1 MQGNTFF
8 ILDSAPPASLTLR
21 DYSKVVA
28 GHKLSFLRKVLRK
41 IFKKA
46 FKGKTASAEMPGGSM
61 PSPRPRRTMMCVEV
75 ICVALAI
82 SLAVPTL
89 LTAQGTGGR
98 ILGRVADPTGAVL
111 AHVKVIATN
120 EATGVGRDTES
131 NDSGDYT
138 FPEVP
143 VGVYTLS
150 FELSGFKKDLRH
162 GVTLELNQV
171 VTLNMVMQLGQAQEV
186 VDVTS
191 EAPLVDTTSTQL
203 GAVVDDRTVAQ
214 LPLNSRDTYQF
225 LQLQPG
231 VMSTVGSSNSVV
243 YGSDS
248 AGAVSVNGGRG
259 RSNNFSVNGGDAN
272 DLFVNLPTVQPTPDS
287 IQEFRVITNTFD
299 AEYGRN
305 SGSVINVVTKSGTNQ
320 LHGNVYEFFRNKV
333 LNASS
338 YCFSPPCS
346 KAQFNQNQFGGT
358 FGGPIKKD
366 RTFFFASYEG
376 RRIRQGIPSGNVTVP
391 SAPERP
397 SATQSF
403 SNFSDLGTFAGSL
416 GNSSLLAN
424 RPGCQSAISG
434 EGGVPLF
441 DGVNYSDIFP
451 NNQIPLVCM
460 DPTAVDLLGFVPTP
474 ASGNTIETVPTESIR
489 GDQFTVKVDHKISN
503 KQNLS
508 IYYYFNDDR
517 TLQPFS
523 FFELAGSNIPGFGSI
538 VADRFQQWNI
548 THDWTLSNSTVNE
561 FHFTYN
567 REGQL
572 TFQHPQNTE
581 LVQNSCPPAPS
592 WLTSAF
598 PGGVPCFSDGTPGNA
613 TGIHPGLGPTREG
626 LPFISI
632 SGGFTLG
639 NNAEGELPQVG
650 NSFQFADN
658 FTKVAGNHTL
668 KFGVDAR
675 RQRFDQTL
683 YFNVSGEQEFFGGG
697 TNDVGA
703 DNLYPNYLLGL
714 PDVYGQGSAQAEHV
728 RNTGFYLFAQDSW
741 KIKPNFTLNYGLR
754 WELNTPLADI
764 SKHVQTFRP
773 GQSSTVYPCGGPN
786 TDCTSQAPTGMVV
799 PGDAGIQP
807 GLTQTYYK
815 AFAPRIGIAWSP
827 GASGKTSFRAGFGM
841 FYNPIEQL
849 VLEQFGAEPPFGG
862 SIFLSETQ
870 FNTPFEPQAGGL
882 PFQNVFNGIITPT
895 PGTAQ
900 DWALF
905 EPILLFGD
913 FQPHMR
919 SQYSDQYNFTIQR
932 ELSKDTKLEI
942 AYVGSQGHRLLATH
956 DVNYSNPRT
965 CLDIGNIAAANAAN
979 VTDGFGDN
987 VSCSQFLE
995 DAPFLIT
1002 PGTVLP
1008 VDLHLPYAQNNS
1020 VIPAGTTV
1028 GPNGITLVGLR
1039 PYSSPQCDP
1048 MTGLG
1053 CPTASGVP
1061 VFTSIFAQDTIA
1073 NSGYNSLQVSADKR
1087 FARGLQFTAAYT
1099 YSKSIDEASSFEGIL
1114 NPLPGANNRSLSL
1127 FDARHRI
1134 VFSYYWELPVHKYSG
1149 FAGKALDGWA
1159 ISGITTYQTGFP
1171 IRITSSADNELMN
1184 SFDFEL
1190 PGEPDQLKPFR
1201 VTKPQKTCF
1210 QGNCNYYFDPT
1221 TFTEDTTADPS
1232 LLGRVGN
1239 APRTICCGPG
1249 ISDTDVSVQK
1259 NIPVGEKKHFEF
1271 RAELFNLF
1279 NHTQFF
1285 NPDGNSTDGSQF
1297 GQVTQA
1303 KDPRLMQF
1311 ALKFYF

>member
-1 MQGNTFF
+1 
-8 ILDSAPPASLTLR
+8 
-21 DYSKVVA
+21 VA
-28 GHKLSFLRKVLRK
+28 GHKLSFS
-41 IFKKA
+41 KKNLTPI
-46 FKGKTASAEMPGGSM
+46 KMPGGSM
-61 PSPRPRRTMMCVEV
+61 LLSRARWTAVCLV
-75 ICVALAI
+75 IAA
-82 SLAVPTL
+82 SLVVPTFL
-89 LTAQGTGGR
+89 SAQGTGGR
-98 ILGRVADPTGAVL
+98 IIGRVADPTGAVL
-111 AHVKVIATN
+111 AQVKVVATN
-120 EATGVGRDTES
+120 EATGVTRDTQS
-131 NDSGDYT
+131 TDSGDYT

-150 FELSGFKKDLRH
+150 FELTGFKKDLRH

-171 VTLNMVMQLGQAQEV
+171 VTLNMVMQIGQAQEV

-203 GAVVDDRTVAQ
+203 GAVVDDRTVVQ

-231 VMSTVGSSNSVV
+231 VMSTVGSSNTVI

-248 AGAVSVNGGRG
+248 PGAVSVNGGRG

-305 SGSVINVVTKSGTNQ
+305 SGSVINVVTKSGTNHF
-320 LHGNVYEFFRNKV
+320 HGNVYEFFRNKV
-333 LNASS
+333 LNAQGYFDSIK
-338 YCFSPPCS
+338 P
-346 KAQFNQNQFGGT
+346 QFNQNQFGGT

-376 RRIRQGIPSGNVTVP
+376 RRIRQGIPSPAVTVP
-391 SAPERP
+391 SAQERP

-403 SNFSDLGTFAGSL
+403 SDFSDLGNPFGGSL
-416 GNSSLLAN
+416 ANSALLAN
-424 RPGCQSAISG
+424 RPGCQAAITG
-434 EGGVPLF
+434 EGGATLS
-441 DGVNYSDIFP
+441 DGVAYSDIFP
-451 NNQIPLVCM
+451 NNQIPLACM
-460 DPTAVDLLGFVPTP
+460 DATAVDLLQFVPTP
-474 ASGNTIETVPTESIR
+474 TSGNTIESVPTEAIR
-489 GDQFTVKVDHKISN
+489 GDQFTVKVDHKIN
-503 KQNLS
+503 DKQNLS

-523 FFELAGSNIPGFGSI
+523 FFELAGANVPGFGSI

-548 THDWTLSNSTVNE
+548 THDWTINNSTVNE

-581 LVQNSCPPAPS
+581 LVQDSCPAAPT
-592 WLTSAF
+592 WLTSVTGA
-598 PGGVPCFSDGTPGNA
+598 VPCFSDGTTTNA
-613 TGIHPGLGPTREG
+613 TGIHPGLGPMREG

-632 SGGFTLG
+632 SGGFSLG
-639 NNAEGELPQVG
+639 NNSEGELPQVG

-658 FTKVAGNHTL
+658 LTKVKGTHTF
-668 KFGVDAR
+668 KFGVDVR

-683 YFNVSGEQEFFGGG
+683 YFNVSGEQLFFGGG
-697 TNDVGA
+697 QNDTVASNPDGSS
-703 DNLYPNYLLGL
+703 NLYPNYLLGL
-714 PDVYGQGSAQAEHV
+714 PDQFGEGSAQSEHV
-728 RNTGFYLFAQDSW
+728 RNTGLYLFAQDSW
-741 KIKPNFTLNYGLR
+741 KVKPNFTLNYGVR
-754 WELNTPLADI
+754 WELNTPLADM

-773 GQSSTVYPCGGPN
+773 GQSSTVYPCEDTAN
-786 TDCTSQAPTGMVV
+786 TDCSSQTPVGLVV
-799 PGDAGIQP
+799 PGDAGIEP

-815 AFAPRIGIAWSP
+815 AIAPRIGIAWSP
-827 GASGKTSFRAGFGM
+827 GNSGKTSFRAGYGM
-841 FYNPIEQL
+841 FYNPMEQL

-870 FNTPFEPQAGGL
+870 FNTPFVTQDGGTTY
-882 PFQNVFNGIITPT
+882 PNPFNGFITPK
-895 PGTAQ
+895 PGAAQ

-905 EPILLFGD
+905 EPILLYGD

-919 SQYSDQYNFTIQR
+919 TQFSDQYNFTIQR
-932 ELSKDTKLEI
+932 ELSKDTKLEV

-956 DVNYSNPRT
+956 DVNYSNPQT
-965 CLDIGNIAAANAAN
+965 CLDINSIEGPLTCAQFTEDSVYSLTIPS
-979 VTDGFGDN
+979 GF
-987 VSCSQFLE
+987 
-995 DAPFLIT
+995 PF
-1002 PGTVLP
+1002 
-1008 VDLHLPYAQNNS
+1008 HM
-1020 VIPAGTTV
+1020 
-1028 GPNGITLVGLR
+1028 PNGTIQTGAAGGTPVNFVGLR

-1048 MTGLG
+1048 LTSVG
-1053 CPTASGVP
+1053 CPLASGVP

-1073 NSGYNSLQVSADKR
+1073 NSGYNSLQVSVDKR
-1087 FARGLQFTAAYT
+1087 FAKGFQFTAAYT

-1114 NPLPGANNRSLSL
+1114 NPLPGADNRSLSL
-1127 FDARHRI
+1127 FDARHRA
-1134 VFSYYWELPVHKYSG
+1134 VFSYYWELPVRKY
-1149 FAGKALDGWA
+1149 AGVTGKVLDGWA
-1159 ISGITTYQTGFP
+1159 LSGITTYQTGFP
-1171 IRITSSADNELMN
+1171 IRITSDADNELMN

-1190 PGEPDQLKPFR
+1190 PGEPDQLGKFTTQR
-1201 VTKPQKTCF
+1201 PQRN
-1210 QGNCNYYFDPT
+1210 GNYYFNPQLFTENTTDPT
-1221 TFTEDTTADPS
+1221 CGGSPYSGCYDPS

-1249 ISDTDVSVQK
+1249 ISDTDIAVLK
-1259 NIPVGEKKHFEF
+1259 NIAVNETMHFEF
-1271 RAELFNLF
+1271 RGELFNLF
-1279 NHTQFF
+1279 NHTQFY